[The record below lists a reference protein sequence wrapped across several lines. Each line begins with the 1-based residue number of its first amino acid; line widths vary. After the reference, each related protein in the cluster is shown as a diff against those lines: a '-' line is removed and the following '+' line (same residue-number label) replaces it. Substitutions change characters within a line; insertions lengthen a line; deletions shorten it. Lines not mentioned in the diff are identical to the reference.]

1 MRFTPKQG
9 QYLAFIHYYTKLNE
23 CPPAE
28 ADMQRYFR
36 VTPPTV
42 HQMVLTL
49 EAKALIKRTPRART
63 VDPPDDSRRRSASS
77 EIRTHEHVM
86 TRAFCRLLFIVHNSF
101 LIHYRLFLRISE
113 WGRAFAI
120 LNNKWPYI

>member
-1 MRFTPKQG
+1 MTVLFTPKQG
-9 QYLAFIHYYTKLNE
+9 QYLAFIHYYTKLND

-28 ADMQRYFR
+28 TDMQRYFR

-77 EIRTHEHVM
+77 ELRTHDARHDKSTLPV
-86 TRAFCRLLFIVHNSF
+86 AFIVHNPS
-101 LIHYRLFLRISE
+101 
-113 WGRAFAI
+113 
-120 LNNKWPYI
+120 